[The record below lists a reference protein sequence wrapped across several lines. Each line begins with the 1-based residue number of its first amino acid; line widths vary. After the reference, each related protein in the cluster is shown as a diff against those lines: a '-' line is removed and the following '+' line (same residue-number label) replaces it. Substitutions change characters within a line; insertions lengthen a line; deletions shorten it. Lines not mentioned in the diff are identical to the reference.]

1 MAKKPHITRGPH
13 KEEIKAAIRMLYG
26 SVDGLAR
33 KCDVHKS
40 ILRAALIRP
49 YPKAEALIAQAL
61 NTTAPELWPERY
73 TEEAL
78 ANHRNW
84 RRLVNV
90 HGVKRNIIGAER
102 AVKC

>member
-1 MAKKPHITRGPH
+1 MAKKPHKLRGPH

-33 KCDVHKS
+33 KYGVHKS

-49 YPKAEALIAQAL
+49 YPKAEALIARAL

-78 ANHRNW
+78 SNHRNW
-84 RRLVNV
+84 RRMVNV
-90 HGVKRNIIGAER
+90 CSVKFNTNSNEH
-102 AVKC
+102 AVNR